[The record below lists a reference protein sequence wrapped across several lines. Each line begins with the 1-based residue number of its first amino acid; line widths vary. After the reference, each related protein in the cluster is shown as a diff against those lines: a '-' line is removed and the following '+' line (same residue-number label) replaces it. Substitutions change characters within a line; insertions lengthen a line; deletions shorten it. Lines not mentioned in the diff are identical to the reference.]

1 MTSPAQGARPNMLPS
16 TFVQAP
22 RPPSGRDGF
31 FTHHGIWAPGIRA
44 FRRLQ
49 FSTKALIISM
59 AFAVP
64 MVIIVVLLLQAQ
76 YQQIM
81 QERKDATRQHVE
93 VAHGMLQ
100 HAYEQESRGVL
111 TRQEAQKLAIELIT
125 PLRYDSNEYFWIN
138 DYNARIV
145 LHPFSPEITGKDM
158 SDMQDP
164 NGFRPFKAFAET
176 GRSAGKGFV
185 EYQWP
190 KPGQKDPVDKV
201 SYVQSFQPW
210 GWVLGS
216 GVYVEDIQASIKR
229 IILLTVAGMLL
240 ASLVA
245 TYLFWSF
252 YLVMNGGLK
261 ETRRHLRAIASGDLT
276 TTLRPWGKDE
286 AAELMLELRAMQHAL
301 RTMVAHVRQSSDEIV
316 CSAREVAIGTQDLAS
331 RTEQT
336 ASSLEESA
344 ASMEEIATTVSQSSQ
359 HTQDAAI
366 MARRNAEAATD
377 GGRIMREVVETME
390 GIRNSSAK
398 IAEIISTID
407 GIAFQTN
414 ILALNAAVEAARA
427 GTQGRGFA
435 VVAAEVRSLAQSS
448 ASAAKEIKG
457 LIDNSVAQVANGA
470 AVVGKAGETIEEIVS
485 FSQRIDALLG
495 EIAHGAREQ
504 EIGIQQM
511 GIAVRELD
519 RMTQENSALVEQSA
533 AATTSMEGQAN
544 QLVAEVTRF
553 RLP

>member
-22 RPPSGRDGF
+22 PPPSGRDGF